1 MITSERSGQIQA
13 LKNELAA
20 TSESAK
26 TLFFAHTE
34 NDLLRSPAKGGWSA
48 AECLEHLTITSNSFL
63 PTFAQAREKAVRES
77 LHSPA
82 PYSLDI
88 IGRIFVKILEPPVR
102 FGAPAPPQFLPAT
115 PTSAKTTLEAFLDSQ
130 NRVMKELDQS
140 EGISMVN
147 VKVTS
152 PANSL
157 IKYNLYSAYRI
168 LTAHQRR
175 HLAQAGKA
183 LPQSTPLRRN

>member
-20 TSESAK
+20 TSESVK
-26 TLFFAHTE
+26 NLFTAHSE

-48 AECLEHLTITSNSFL
+48 AECLEHMTITSNRFL

-77 LHSPA
+77 LHSSA

-88 IGRIFVKILEPPVR
+88 VGGIFLKILEPPVR
-102 FGAPAPPQFLPAT
+102 FGAPAPANLLPAT
-115 PTSAKTTLEAFLDSQ
+115 PTSAKAALEAFLDSQ
-130 NRVMKELDQS
+130 NRIVKELDQS

-152 PANSL
+152 PASSL
-157 IKYNLYSAYRI
+157 VKYNLYSAYRI
-168 LTAHQRR
+168 LAAHQRR
-175 HLAQAGKA
+175 HLAQAAKA
-183 LPQSTPLRRN
+183 LPQTTPLRRN

>member
-1 MITSERSGQIQA
+1 MKRVFTLIELLVVIA
-13 LKNELAA
+13 IIAILAA
-20 TSESAK
+20 I
-26 TLFFAHTE
+26 LF
-34 NDLLRSPAKGGWSA
+34 PV
-48 AECLEHLTITSNSFL
+48 
-63 PTFAQAREKAVRES
+63 FAQAREKAVRES

-115 PTSAKTTLEAFLDSQ
+115 PTSAKATLEAFLDSQ

>member
-20 TSESAK
+20 TSESVK
-26 TLFFAHTE
+26 NLFSSHSE

-48 AECLEHLTITSNSFL
+48 AECLEHMTITSNRFL

-77 LHSPA
+77 LHSSA

-88 IGRIFVKILEPPVR
+88 VGSIFVNILEPPVR
-102 FGAPAPPQFLPAT
+102 FGAPAAANLLPAT
-115 PTSAKTTLEAFLDSQ
+115 PTSAKAALEAFLDSQ
-130 NRVMKELDQS
+130 NRIVKELSQS

-175 HLAQAGKA
+175 HLAQAAKA
-183 LPQSTPLRRN
+183 LPQTTPLRRN

>member
-20 TSESAK
+20 TSESSK

-115 PTSAKTTLEAFLDSQ
+115 PTSAKATLEAFLDSQ

>member
-20 TSESAK
+20 TSESVK
-26 TLFFAHTE
+26 NLFSAHSE

-48 AECLEHLTITSNSFL
+48 AECLEHMTLTSNSFL

-77 LHSPA
+77 LHSSA
-82 PYSLDI
+82 PYSLDFV
-88 IGRIFVKILEPPVR
+88 GSIFVKILEPPVR

-115 PTSAKTTLEAFLDSQ
+115 PTSAKAALEAFLDSQ
-130 NRVMKELDQS
+130 NQVVKELDQS

-168 LTAHQRR
+168 LAAHQRR
-175 HLAQAGKA
+175 HLAQAAKA
-183 LPQSTPLRRN
+183 LPQTTPLRRN